1 LGEDMFA
8 ELAGDVRPL
17 LAAKGGKVPVVP
29 PWRLAFE
36 PMDEIASE
44 HVLVAKAVTE
54 EGFVLVSGVPVY
66 DYVPAEE
73 LGPHDVD
80 ENLLDE
86 LSLRLM
92 EGPET
97 MGPYIIEDSRRVRA
111 AVLGD

>member
-1 LGEDMFA
+1 
-8 ELAGDVRPL
+8 
-17 LAAKGGKVPVVP
+17 
-29 PWRLAFE
+29 
-36 PMDEIASE
+36 MDEIASE
-44 HVLVAKAVTE
+44 DVLVAKAVTE
-54 EGFVLVSGVPVY
+54 EGFVLVSGVPNY
-66 DYVPAEE
+66 AYVPVDE

-86 LSLRLM
+86 PSFRAM